1 MGEGEAPTLLQ
12 EGLHLRLGYPEGDA
26 TTPPGTDVGAV
37 QYLREVRIDG
47 RAQPQVAFLVRFARV
62 ALRHGLTL
70 DLALSHRRRELTY
83 TFWMMGGSFN
93 YRGTATCS

>member
-1 MGEGEAPTLLQ
+1 VGEGEAPTLLQ

-62 ALRHGLTL
+62 ARAARADSRPRAFLAAGASSRTL
-70 DLALSHRRRELTY
+70 S
-83 TFWMMGGSFN
+83 G
-93 YRGTATCS
+93 